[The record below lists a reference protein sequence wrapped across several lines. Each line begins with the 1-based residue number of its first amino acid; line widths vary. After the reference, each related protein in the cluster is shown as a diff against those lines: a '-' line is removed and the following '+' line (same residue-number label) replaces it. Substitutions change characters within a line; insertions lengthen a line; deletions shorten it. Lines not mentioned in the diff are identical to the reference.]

1 MNLKLKTFKDVE
13 KEIFRDE
20 YELCKKEYD
29 HLEIKKF
36 YVVEGGYVAIEN
48 INVAKASVMS
58 AYEKLISMGLDTD
71 ELEEEIEYL
80 NSNEAVDILVEEF
93 DIFKFPSFILE

>member
-13 KEIFRDE
+13 KEILRDE
-20 YELCKKEYD
+20 YELCKEKYN

-36 YVVEGGYVAIEN
+36 YMVEDGYVAIES
-48 INVAKASVMS
+48 INVAKASVIS
-58 AYEKLISMGLDTD
+58 AYEKSISMGLDTD

-80 NSNEAVDILVEEF
+80 DSNETVDILVEEF
-93 DIFKFPSFILE
+93 DIFKFPSFMLE